1 MLLISL
7 PLPFIKNFR
16 IKQKINNYI
25 KQIVYKKLSCSIS
38 RIIKK
43 KKKKVCNHLNF
54 KQFFKCNHHQC
65 KKQRNIREKRC
76 YLQKNNSLPQLL
88 QILQSET
95 NQDKN
100 LKINNF
106 DVLVMFKHVRFVS
119 YMIVA
124 YTIQ

>member
-7 PLPFIKNFR
+7 PPPFIKNFR

-25 KQIVYKKLSCSIS
+25 KQIVYKKLSFLLAELE
-38 RIIKK
+38 
-43 KKKKVCNHLNF
+43 KKKVCNHLNF